1 MAADDLFPAEMPDHH
16 HPTLPLDDDTAERL
30 LAGRLHP
37 EDAPP
42 GYAEVTRLLRAAA
55 GPPSP
60 EELAGEEGALGMFR
74 AARSRRGPVGAR
86 RRPAPARSRMVA
98 LTLAG
103 TLVAAA
109 LWIGGGVPTAGE
121 ALVAGGVWIA
131 DGARSALGLGS
142 PSGGPSSGGSGS
154 GAPGAGAG
162 VAGGPESLRPAT
174 GRLAGGRPADRDGR
188 GVTGRGGGSAHGIG
202 PGSHGKP
209 PKEKPSKKKPSK
221 DDAGPDK
228 PKSKG
233 PKAKPAKGKAAK
245 A

>member
-1 MAADDLFPAEMPDHH
+1 MAADDVLPAEMPDHPA
-16 HPTLPLDDDTAERL
+16 HPTVPLDDDTAERL

-55 GPPSP
+55 GPPTP
-60 EELAGEEGALGMFR
+60 EELAGEGDALAMFR
-74 AARSRRGPVGAR
+74 AARRPGPVAGR
-86 RRPAPARSRMVA
+86 RRPALVRSRLVA

-103 TLVAAA
+103 ALVAGA
-109 LWIGGGVPTAGE
+109 LWIGGGVMTAGE
-121 ALVAGGVWIA
+121 VLAAGGMWIA
-131 DGARSALGLGS
+131 DGARTALGLGS
-142 PSGGPSSGGSGS
+142 PSGGPG
-154 GAPGAGAG
+154 
-162 VAGGPESLRPAT
+162 SLRPAT
-174 GRLAGGRPADRDGR
+174 GPPAGGQAPSSLPAGRDGR
-188 GVTGRGGGSAHGIG
+188 GGGPAHGTG

-209 PKEKPSKKKPSK
+209 PEAKPSKRKPPK